1 MTGGTAD
8 NYVRTK
14 VKYGCRGQT
23 RAYGHPKDIMS
34 TGDTIAKG
42 LYIPSDT
49 WAGQEKKWNQ
59 DKIDC

>member
-49 WAGQEKKWNQ
+49 
-59 DKIDC
+59 